1 MPDRRVAVF
10 AGGIGF
16 FSAMLFGLTAAL
28 QVSAKRHR
36 ATIAQRSP
44 PLIGQLLV
52 ESLLLSVTGAAA
64 FAWGSSHSGTVK
76 QAVPR

>member
-1 MPDRRVAVF
+1 VAGLALGSLLPRLLIIATDLRV
-10 AGGIGF
+10 GECN
-16 FSAMLFGLTAAL
+16 
-28 QVSAKRHR
+28 R

-64 FAWGSSHSGTVK
+64 FAWGSSHSGTV
-76 QAVPR
+76 